1 MLKLLSSSF
10 QSQTPHHLTASL
22 VLGVKN
28 CIISILSN
36 SRIYTCKRKDRARR
50 SMFLGNNLSLWV
62 STCLNELDFKVGF
75 GFLAKKIVVVHN
87 LRLLRNP
94 EFLRR
99 FTALRSR
106 ESWGF
111 SFPHGT
117 HVNNAMEWMM
127 STHFMKI
134 LEHTKEHREAGF
146 GSNIC
151 DPSTGKAEAEESQQ
165 VLGHPGIHSEFLSR
179 KPKPASHPNNQMT
192 KSRST
197 GRSKDEVHACKSYN
211 S

>member
-1 MLKLLSSSF
+1 M
-10 QSQTPHHLTASL
+10 
-22 VLGVKN
+22 
-28 CIISILSN
+28 
-36 SRIYTCKRKDRARR
+36 
-50 SMFLGNNLSLWV
+50 
-62 STCLNELDFKVGF
+62 
-75 GFLAKKIVVVHN
+75 
-87 LRLLRNP
+87 
-94 EFLRR
+94 
-99 FTALRSR
+99 
-106 ESWGF
+106 
-111 SFPHGT
+111 
-117 HVNNAMEWMM
+117 NNAVEWMM

-165 VLGHPGIHSEFLSR
+165 VLGHPGIHSEFLSQENQNQ
-179 KPKPASHPNNQMT
+179 PASHPNNQMT